1 MIPYLKQVADH
12 YFAAGEIGRRC
23 FIFPNRRSM
32 AFFRKYLSECVAS
45 RGVKAPF
52 IEPTLLSVSDFFY
65 RAYGVE
71 PTDRLGLLLA
81 LYDSY
86 RKIYPRAELLD
97 EFIFWGDIILSDFDD
112 IDKYLVDARLL
123 LTNVSDFKGMQDTLS
138 YLSETQRKAV
148 EQFVRHF
155 RKDAARLT
163 VALEGG
169 SDDIKTRFLQIWNLL
184 YPLYEDFRSS
194 LRSKGMAYEGMVY
207 RDLAEKLKEKPVTDV
222 LEGLFD
228 GVTSYVFVGLNTLST
243 SERTVLLRMKKAGIA
258 EFTWDYE
265 GKMIRDPRN
274 RSSHFLRENLSD
286 FGEAFPL
293 VKEEGIPEF
302 EVIRVPSSVGQ
313 AKLLPEILRTVDLTD
328 PVRTAIVLPDE
339 NLLLPVL
346 NSIPPEAG
354 KINVTMGYPLSGSDI
369 YMLMSSVSALQLHL
383 RQKKGSWQFYHRQ
396 VHAIFSSSIFRSLL
410 TPAEEEAVANVSRD
424 LKYYVDV
431 EDLRKGPLTERIFR
445 PVVKDLTTP
454 SADVVLE
461 IVAYQRD
468 ILGFIGAG
476 LSEREDLALELD
488 FVKRY
493 YTVLNVFSS
502 LSLEIL
508 PVTYFRLLE
517 QHLATV
523 AVPFNGEPLGGLQV
537 MGPLETRALD
547 FDNLI
552 ILSANEGTFPRRSV
566 SSSFVPPEL
575 RKGFDM
581 PTYEHQDAMWAYY
594 FYRMIQR
601 PKKVWLISDSRT
613 EGLRSGEESRFI
625 RQLEYHFH
633 VPLHRKVAAAPLKL
647 LSAEDSLIPKTEE
660 DVAKIRS
667 RNLSATS
674 LKNYL
679 DCPAKFYYGFVKELK
694 TDDEVTETLDAIGL
708 GNVYHKAMEILYTRE
723 DKTLTRQYVLS
734 LIKDKE
740 RIRTLVRDLILEN
753 LSTDEVAGRDLVVE
767 DVIIQYILKTL
778 ERDAEYLEGKPDL
791 RILGLERKFYW
802 NMDGFRFTGT
812 MDRLD
817 SFADGT
823 VRVVDYKTGSVS
835 EKEFEVREGQ
845 EEEVA
850 GQLFDPEAKDRPKIA
865 LQMFLYDVVAREIS
879 GVEHVLNSI
888 YSPSDLFVH
897 QVQDHEI
904 NAKFA
909 SLVREGLSGTLSEM
923 VDTSIPFRRTDVPE
937 HCEWCD
943 FKMICGR

>member
-12 YFAAGEIGRRC
+12 YFSAGEIGRRC

-32 AFFRKYLSECVAS
+32 AFFRKYLSECIAS
-45 RGVKAPF
+45 GGVTSPV
-52 IEPTLLSVSDFFY
+52 IGPTLLSVSDFFC

-71 PTDRLGLLLA
+71 PSDRLGLLLK

-86 RKIYPRAELLD
+86 RRVYPKAESLD

-112 IDKYLVDARLL
+112 IDKYLVDARML
-123 LTNVSDFKGMQDTLS
+123 LTNVSDFKGMQDTLD
-138 YLSETQRKAV
+138 YLSDTQRKAV

-169 SDDIKTRFLQIWNLL
+169 SDDIKSRFLGIWNLL

-194 LRSKGMAYEGMVY
+194 LRSEGMAYEGMIY
-207 RDLAEKLKEKPVTDV
+207 RDLAEKLKDKPVRDV

-228 GVTSYVFVGLNTLST
+228 GVTSFVFVGLNTLST

-258 EFTWDYE
+258 EFTWDY
-265 GKMIRDPRN
+265 GGAMIRDPRN
-274 RSSHFLRENLSD
+274 RSSHFMKQNLSD
-286 FGEAFPL
+286 FGTAFPL
-293 VKEEGIPEF
+293 VREEGIPQF
-302 EVIRVPSSVGQ
+302 EVIRVPSSVAQ
-313 AKLLPEILRTVDLTD
+313 AKLLPEILRDIDLSD

-354 KINVTMGYPLSGSDI
+354 KVNVTMGYPLSGSDI
-369 YMLMSSVSALQLHL
+369 YTLMSSVSSLQLHL
-383 RQKKGSWQFYHRQ
+383 REKNGSWQFYHRQ
-396 VHAIFSSSIFRSLL
+396 VRSIFSSSVFRALL
-410 TPAEEEAVANVSRD
+410 TPAEEEAAAKVSGE
-424 LKYYVDV
+424 LKYYIDG
-431 EDLRKGPLTERIFR
+431 EDLRKGPLTSLLFR
-445 PVVKDLTTP
+445 PVVKDLRTP
-454 SADVVLE
+454 SAEAVRE
-461 IVAYQRD
+461 IVAYQRE
-468 ILGFIGAG
+468 LLAFIGAG
-476 LSEREDLALELD
+476 LSEREDLVLELD

-493 YTVLNVFSS
+493 YTVLNVFSGVG
-502 LSLEIL
+502 LEIL
-508 PVTYFRLLE
+508 PSTYFRLLE
-517 QHLATV
+517 QHLASV
-523 AVPFNGEPLGGLQV
+523 SVPFSGEPLGGLQV
-537 MGPLETRALD
+537 MGPLETRVLD

-601 PKKVWLISDSRT
+601 PGKVWLISDSRT
-613 EGLRSGEESRFI
+613 EGLRSGEESRYI

-633 VPLHRKVAAAPLKL
+633 VPLHRKVASAPLRL
-647 LSAEDSLIPKTEE
+647 PSEDDSLIPKTEE
-660 DVAKIRS
+660 DVSKIRS
-667 RNLSATS
+667 KLLSASS

-694 TDDEVTETLDAIGL
+694 ADDEVAESLDALAL
-708 GNVYHKAMEILYTRE
+708 GNVYHKAMEILYKRPE
-723 DKTLTRQYVLS
+723 KTLTRSYVLS
-734 LIKDKE
+734 LLKDRQ
-740 RIRTLVRDLILEN
+740 RIRDLVRELILQN
-753 LSTDEVAGRDLVVE
+753 LSSDEVTGRDLVAE
-767 DVIIQYILKTL
+767 DVIIQYVLKTL
-778 ERDAEYLEGKPDL
+778 EREAEYLEGKPDL
-791 RILGLERKFYW
+791 RILGLEKRFCW
-802 NMDGFRFTGT
+802 EMDGFRFTGT

-817 SFADGT
+817 SFGNGT
-823 VRVVDYKTGSVS
+823 ARVVDYKTGSVS
-835 EKEFEVREGQ
+835 DLEFEVPDGR

-850 GQLFDPEAKDRPKIA
+850 EKLFNPESKSRPKIA
-865 LQMFLYDVVAREIS
+865 LQMFLYDVVAKDIP
-879 GVEHVLNSI
+879 GVERVENSI
-888 YSPSDLFVH
+888 YSPPDLFVH
-897 QVQDHEI
+897 PVTDREI

-909 SLVREGLSGTLSEM
+909 SLVREGVSRTLAEI
-923 VDTSIPFRRTDVPE
+923 VDTSVPFRRTGIPE
-937 HCEWCD
+937 RCEWCD